1 MNGSGPSAWAK
12 RGSPHG
18 PDFFR
23 HEAAGLRWL
32 AAVPGGPRVVEVV
45 EVDDDEV
52 VLERVPDGRATA
64 DAALRLGRSL
74 ARMHDA
80 GAAAWGAPAE
90 GWTGRCFIGDRPQEC
105 RPTDSWG
112 EFYAE
117 QRVRPFVRIAVDL
130 GVLGG
135 ADLAVVERACDRV
148 ASGELDD
155 PAESPARLHGDLWTG
170 NVLWA
175 PARAGEA
182 GAAAAAGASGVAG
195 AGGTAGAGA
204 GAVAGAGAGTGTG
217 TAATGAEG
225 ARSVEAVLIDP
236 AAHGGHRETDLA
248 MLALFG
254 APHLD
259 RILAGYQEEHP
270 LREGWRDRVP
280 LHQMH
285 PLATHSAGH
294 GAGYAVALADAARA
308 VLRL

>member
-1 MNGSGPSAWAK
+1 MIRRTAPFVK
-12 RGSPHG
+12 RGSDHG

-23 HEAAGLRWL
+23 HEAAGLAWL
-32 AAVPGGPRVVEVV
+32 AAASGGPRVVEVLG
-45 EVDDDEV
+45 VDDDEIT
-52 VLERVPDGRATA
+52 LEPIPAGRATSE
-64 DAALRLGRSL
+64 AALRFGRSL
-74 ARMHDA
+74 AAMHSA
-80 GAAAWGAPAE
+80 GAAAWGEPAE
-90 GWTGRCFIGDRPQEC
+90 GWAGRCFIGNRPQEC
-105 RPTDSWG
+105 RPTGSWG

-148 ASGELDD
+148 AAGELDHPD
-155 PAESPARLHGDLWTG
+155 DRPARIHGDLWTG

-175 PARAGEA
+175 PADA
-182 GAAAAAGASGVAG
+182 GA
-195 AGGTAGAGA
+195 
-204 GAVAGAGAGTGTG
+204 
-217 TAATGAEG
+217 
-225 ARSVEAVLIDP
+225 EAVLIDP

-254 APHLD
+254 APHLAE
-259 RILAGYQEEHP
+259 ILRGYDEAHP
-270 LREGWRDRVP
+270 LRAGWRDRVP
-280 LHQMH
+280 LHQLH

>member
-1 MNGSGPSAWAK
+1 MSGVSDDATSRTRTFVK
-12 RGSPHG
+12 RGSRHV

-23 HEAAGLRWL
+23 HEAAGLAWL
-32 AAVPGGPRVVEVV
+32 AAAPGGPRVVEVV
-45 EVDDDEV
+45 GVDDDEIT
-52 VLERVPDGRATA
+52 LERVDDRRATP
-64 DAALRLGRSL
+64 DAARRFGRSL
-74 ARMHDA
+74 AAMHSA
-80 GAAAWGAPAE
+80 GAAAWGAPAD
-90 GWTGRCFIGDRPQEC
+90 GWTGRCFIGNREQSC

-130 GVLGG
+130 GVLDG

-148 ASGELDD
+148 AAGELDHPD
-155 PAESPARLHGDLWTG
+155 DSPARLHGDLWTG

-175 PARAGEA
+175 ADSR
-182 GAAAAAGASGVAG
+182 GA
-195 AGGTAGAGA
+195 
-204 GAVAGAGAGTGTG
+204 
-217 TAATGAEG
+217 
-225 ARSVEAVLIDP
+225 VEAVLIDP

-254 APHLD
+254 APHLGE
-259 RILAGYQEEHP
+259 ILAGYEEAYP
-270 LREGWRDRVP
+270 LRPGWRDRVP
-280 LHQMH
+280 LHQLH

>member
-1 MNGSGPSAWAK
+1 MTGVFRKSGS
-12 RGSPHG
+12 RHG
-18 PDFFR
+18 ADFFR
-23 HEAAGLRWL
+23 HEAAGLAWL
-32 AAVPGGPRVVEVV
+32 AAAPGGPRVVEAVG
-45 EVDDDEV
+45 VDDDEIA
-52 VLERVPDGRATA
+52 LERIRDGRATA
-64 DAALRLGRSL
+64 DAARRFGRSL
-74 ARMHDA
+74 AAMHSA
-80 GAAAWGAPAE
+80 GAAAWGSPAD
-90 GWTGRCFIGDRPQEC
+90 GWSGQCYIGNREQTC

-148 ASGELDD
+148 AAGELDHSD
-155 PAESPARLHGDLWTG
+155 DRPARIHGDLWTG

-175 PARAGEA
+175 ADAR
-182 GAAAAAGASGVAG
+182 GA
-195 AGGTAGAGA
+195 
-204 GAVAGAGAGTGTG
+204 
-217 TAATGAEG
+217 
-225 ARSVEAVLIDP
+225 VEAVLIDP

-254 APHLD
+254 APHL
-259 RILAGYQEEHP
+259 REILAGYDEAHP

-280 LHQMH
+280 LHQLH

>member
-1 MNGSGPSAWAK
+1 MTPFVK
-12 RGSPHG
+12 RGSAHG

-23 HEAAGLRWL
+23 CEAAGLEWL
-32 AAVPGGPRVVEVV
+32 AAAPGGPRVVEVWG
-45 EVDDDEV
+45 VDDDEIT
-52 VLERVPDGRATA
+52 LESIRVGRASP
-64 DAALRLGRSL
+64 DAALRFGRSL
-74 ARMHDA
+74 AAMHDA
-80 GAAAWGAPAE
+80 GTAGWGAPAD
-90 GWTGRCFIGDRPQEC
+90 GWAGRCFIGDRPQEC
-105 RPTDSWG
+105 VPADSWG

-155 PAESPARLHGDLWTG
+155 PDDVPARLHGDLWTG
-170 NVLWA
+170 NVLWTQA
-175 PARAGEA
+175 AGRADR
-182 GAAAAAGASGVAG
+182 GAAGSGTHGA
-195 AGGTAGAGA
+195 
-204 GAVAGAGAGTGTG
+204 
-217 TAATGAEG
+217 
-225 ARSVEAVLIDP
+225 EAVLIDP

-248 MLALFG
+248 MLGLFG

-259 RILAGYQEEHP
+259 AILRGYDDSHP
-270 LREGWRDRVP
+270 LRPGWRDRVP

>member
-1 MNGSGPSAWAK
+1 MSGMSDDATSRTRTFVK
-12 RGSPHG
+12 RGSRHG

-23 HEAAGLRWL
+23 HEAAGLAWL
-32 AAVPGGPRVVEVV
+32 AAAPGGPRVVEVL
-45 EVDDDEV
+45 EVDDDEIT
-52 VLERVPDGRATA
+52 LERVDDRRATP
-64 DAALRLGRSL
+64 DAARRFGRSL
-74 ARMHDA
+74 TAMHSA
-80 GAAAWGAPAE
+80 GAPAWGASAE
-90 GWTGRCFIGDRPQEC
+90 GWTGRCFIGNREQSC

-130 GVLGG
+130 GVLDG

-148 ASGELDD
+148 AAGELDHPD
-155 PAESPARLHGDLWTG
+155 DRPARLHGDLWTG

-175 PARAGEA
+175 SSSGSSGGSGSGDSGAGS
-182 GAAAAAGASGVAG
+182 GASDSGSG
-195 AGGTAGAGA
+195 GSGTARG
-204 GAVAGAGAGTGTG
+204 
-217 TAATGAEG
+217 
-225 ARSVEAVLIDP
+225 VEAVLIDP

-254 APHLD
+254 APHLGE
-259 RILAGYQEEHP
+259 ILAGYEEAHP
-270 LREGWRDRVP
+270 LRPGWRDRVP
-280 LHQMH
+280 LHQLH